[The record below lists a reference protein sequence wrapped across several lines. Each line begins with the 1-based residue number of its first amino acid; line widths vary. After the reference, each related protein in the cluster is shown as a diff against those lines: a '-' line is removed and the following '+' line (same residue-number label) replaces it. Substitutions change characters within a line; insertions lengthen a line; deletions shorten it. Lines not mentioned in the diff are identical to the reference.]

1 MNPPGDGLGKTRKK
15 QGRCRATLKRPGA
28 GTRRG
33 RGYGDLWGERER
45 HLRGTGVRRWQGAD
59 VKTEI
64 KTKEAPVVDKAGVRA
79 KMVVG
84 TTIEL

>member
-1 MNPPGDGLGKTRKK
+1 MSG
-15 QGRCRATLKRPGA
+15 GA

-33 RGYGDLWGERER
+33 RGYGIYGAKEK
-45 HLRGTGVRRWQGAD
+45 GICAGQGSGAGQGAD

-64 KTKEAPVVDKAGVRA
+64 KTKEAPVVDKTGVRA

-84 TTIEL
+84 TTIEP

>member
-15 QGRCRATLKRPGA
+15 QGRCRATLKKTGA
-28 GTRRG
+28 G
-33 RGYGDLWGERER
+33 
-45 HLRGTGVRRWQGAD
+45 QGAD

-64 KTKEAPVVDKAGVRA
+64 KTKEAPVVDKTGVRA

-84 TTIEL
+84 TTIEP